1 MRLALGGEGSANGHR
16 SNRPSLLSR
25 LLGVRGR
32 APREAELADELQRL
46 ERDLEEDPESAS
58 LHRRAGIAAGRLGH
72 HRVASEYLL
81 RAVHLDPEDA
91 EAWGNLGIALRQL
104 GDPFAAS
111 CHFAKALELNPRD
124 RHARSG
130 RQAALKRMDDLQ
142 RTIRH

>member
-1 MRLALGGEGSANGHR
+1 MGRALGAERSANGHR

-25 LLGVRGR
+25 LFGGRGR
-32 APREAELADELQRL
+32 AQRETELADELQRL

-58 LHRRAGIAAGRLGH
+58 LHRQAGIAAGCLGH
-72 HRVASEYLL
+72 HRMASEHLL

-91 EAWGNLGIALRQL
+91 VAWGNLGIALGQL

-130 RQAALKRMDDLQ
+130 RQTALKRMDALQ
-142 RTIRH
+142 RTVHR